1 MEEIGIL
8 GKDTIMRRQS
18 GIMILGI
25 IITSILLAAC
35 ASEPLKV
42 EPIAKSENPSAM
54 MEKLGQ
60 SLAAA
65 RQNRVDLFS
74 PTWFSAAQMSYT
86 KAKQGIEKGS
96 ELAGILEN
104 IATGQAQLQQALKNA
119 DRFKSSLEDVI
130 KSRDA
135 AIAVQAKQYGKEFTK
150 LEGDFRELAKAVEE
164 NDADYVKGHE
174 KTVDA
179 AYRNLEL
186 RAIKDAALADVRK
199 MMAAAE
205 DEDMQDAAPK
215 SFAVAQKKLADAEAA
230 IARDRYDKAK
240 IEAVVR
246 EAEFYARRLKEI
258 AKTSA
263 QLERMEPEDI
273 VLWMEGYFTE
283 TIAQLKEIDRRDL
296 SFDGQQKVVMSA
308 ITNLQRARTTAAS
321 RLEARSLESEK
332 LKERIGDLEGRT
344 YQERLEKERLAAEK
358 RFNELYNLVQS
369 YFSADE
375 AEVYKQAQQLVI
387 RLKAVQ
393 FPVGKAVILPNNYP
407 LLTTVQKAINT
418 FDKPDVVIEGHTD
431 STGSEVMNQQLSQ
444 KRAEA
449 VKQYLVYNG
458 TLPAGKIAAVG
469 YGSSRPLASNATARG
484 RAVNRRIDVII
495 KPVKK
500 P

>member
-1 MEEIGIL
+1 MR
-8 GKDTIMRRQS
+8 IMHKPS
-18 GIMILGI
+18 GIKIFGI
-25 IITSILLAAC
+25 IFTAIFLAAC
-35 ASEPLKV
+35 AAEPLKV

-60 SLAAA
+60 GLAAA

-86 KAKQGIEKGS
+86 KARQGIEKGT

-119 DRFKSSLEDVI
+119 DRFKSKLDEVI

-135 AIAVQAKQYGKEFTK
+135 AVAAKASQYGKEFKK
-150 LEGDFRELAKAVEE
+150 LEGEFRELAKAMEE
-164 NDADYVKGHE
+164 NDAGYVRGHE
-174 KTVDA
+174 KKLDA

-205 DEDMQDAAPK
+205 DEDMQDEAPK
-215 SFAVAQKKLADAEAA
+215 SFATAQKKVADAEAA
-230 IARDRYDKAK
+230 IARDRYDKVK
-240 IEAVVR
+240 IDAVVR
-246 EAEFYARRLKEI
+246 EAEFYIRRLKEI
-258 AKTSA
+258 ARASA
-263 QLERMEPEDI
+263 RLEKMEPEDI
-273 VLWMEGYFTE
+273 ALWMEGYFTE

-296 SFDGQQKVVMSA
+296 SFDGQQKA
-308 ITNLQRARTTAAS
+308 ILNTVTNLQRARSSAAS
-321 RLEARSLESEK
+321 RLEARSIESEK

-344 YQERLEKERLAAEK
+344 YQERMEKERLAAEK
-358 RFNELYNLVQS
+358 RFNELYNQVQG
-369 YFSADE
+369 YFSSDE
-375 AEVYKQAQQLVI
+375 AEVYKKAQQLVI

-393 FPVGKAVILPNNYP
+393 FPVGQAVILPNNYP

-418 FDKPDVVIEGHTD
+418 FGKPDVVIEGHTD
-431 STGSEVMNQQLSQ
+431 STGSEILNQQLSQ
-444 KRAEA
+444 QRAEA

-484 RAVNRRIDVII
+484 RAVNRRIDVVI
-495 KPVKK
+495 KPVKT

>member
-1 MEEIGIL
+1 M
-8 GKDTIMRRQS
+8 MRTQS
-18 GIMILGI
+18 GITIFGI
-25 IITSILLAAC
+25 IFSVLILAAC

-42 EPIAKSENPSAM
+42 EPIAKSENPSSM
-54 MEKLGQ
+54 VEKLGQ
-60 SLAAA
+60 GLAAA
-65 RQNRVDLFS
+65 RQNRADLFS

-86 KAKQGIEKGS
+86 KAKQGIENGT
-96 ELAGILEN
+96 ELARILEN
-104 IATGQAQLQQALKNA
+104 IATGQAQLQQALKNT
-119 DRFKSSLEDVI
+119 DRFTSSLEDVV

-135 AIAVQAKQYGKEFTK
+135 AIAAQASRYGKEFTK
-150 LEGDFRELAKAVEE
+150 LEGEFRKLAKAMEE
-164 NDADYVKGHE
+164 NDAGYVKNHE
-174 KTVDA
+174 KTLDA
-179 AYRNLEL
+179 DYRNLEL

-199 MMAAAE
+199 MMSAAD
-205 DEDMQDAAPK
+205 DEDLQDAAPK
-215 SFAVAQKKLADAEAA
+215 SYATARKKLVDAEAA
-230 IARDRYDKAK
+230 ITRDRYDKVK
-240 IEAVVR
+240 IDAAVR
-246 EAEFYARRLKEI
+246 EAEFYARRLKQI
-258 AKTSA
+258 AGTSA
-263 QLERMEPEDI
+263 RLEEMEPEDI
-273 VLWMEGYFTE
+273 ALWMEGYFTE
-283 TIAQLKEIDRRDL
+283 TIAQLKELDRRDL
-296 SFDGQQKVVMSA
+296 PFDGQQKVVMNA

-393 FPVGKAVILPNNYP
+393 FPVGQAVILPNNYP

-418 FDKPDVVIEGHTD
+418 FGKPDVVVEGHTD
-431 STGSEVMNQQLSQ
+431 STGSETLNQQLSQ

-495 KPVKK
+495 KPVDT